1 MDALFIEHNTAEIE
15 SMSVIDARIR
25 RTFSVLNKVTRGLI
39 EGNIPAAI
47 VSGAAGCG
55 KTHTLMAALED
66 GVRNDGI
73 SFRCIKGVAS
83 PISLYRE
90 LYECHE
96 AGNVLVIDDSDGLF
110 GEIDAVSILKHALD
124 TTRTR
129 TVHWNKE
136 SRVLD
141 DYGIPREFDFKG
153 GVVFATN
160 IDWETEIAK
169 GTKMSAHYR
178 ALMTRCLYVDLRIH
192 SKREIL
198 VRIAQVVFSKGFL
211 QEQGI
216 SKDQAKELMAWLT
229 THLDRIRLLSIRS
242 VVQLADMMKTDSD
255 WQNMAEVIMFGR
267 RL

>member
-1 MDALFIEHNTAEIE
+1 MNVATAINTAELE
-15 SMSVIDARIR
+15 PMVEIDARIR
-25 RTFSVLNKVTRGLI
+25 RTFRILGKVTRGLI

-55 KTHTLMAALED
+55 KTHTLMSALED

-73 SFRCIKGVAS
+73 NYRCIKGVAS

-90 LYECHE
+90 LFECRE
-96 AGNVLVIDDSDGLF
+96 PGNVLVIDDSDGLF
-110 GEIDAVSILKHALD
+110 AEIDAVSILKHALD

-141 DYGIPREFDFKG
+141 EYGIPREFDFEG

-160 IDWETEIAK
+160 IDWEAEIER
-169 GTKMSAHYR
+169 GTKMAAHYK

-198 VRIAQVVFSKGFL
+198 VRIAQVVFSKEFL

-216 SKDQAKELMAWLT
+216 NKTQAKELMAWLT
-229 THLDRIRLLSIRS
+229 TNLDKIRLLSIRS
-242 VVQLADMMKTDSD
+242 MVQLAEMLKTDDDD
-255 WQNMAEVIMFGR
+255 WKDMAEVVMFGR
-267 RL
+267 KI